1 MAKTPKN
8 TKYFTLGVGGYFFDP
23 PDSVFINAFNKN
35 LTNKQLADK
44 FFASETTIE
53 KHIRGLKERG
63 LISDI
68 KKIRPDDLKKY
79 KKAIRRLKTWANNP
93 TLENWAKYF
102 GTKSPEGTNRDIGRQ
117 IRAYFT
123 GEKVSISKN
132 KALGGEQAKRILDSL
147 KIKEQIP
154 LNAQNVLK
162 TFTTA
167 FFKKKRT
174 LFGAL
179 DASKSARLKES
190 FEKVIA
196 INKEFKK
203 NPEIGL
209 NTLTENLYKNKF
221 TKGDDLT
228 KLRLATTTSDDVAK
242 YLQALTPS
250 EDGKGFARNAP
261 KGMAS
266 RWSPP
271 TGEKL
276 AAIMSYIGSQ
286 TDGFRFREGTLR
298 KYKFSIRDA
307 ALNLAPNTT
316 ENLRNIL
323 RGTPGVI
330 DEVVGLSSTFK
341 NAPGYTEFMQ
351 LIPEDINKKKAVID
365 NKFKVVLENALQGEF
380 DGVAEFN
387 KESKAFAKKFKID
400 TPILNPGGDP
410 TKDILY
416 FDQMSPEGKANVL
429 KLADK
434 GKGFTVQTTTLPLKP
449 MTERFQAVSQDP
461 TLFNKLVNA
470 VDNAP
475 QVCRKILNYQTGGIS
490 QTCAAALQEDP
501 VGAAEKL
508 KNLDAKSGP
517 LARVKNAAL
526 GFLKSP
532 GVKRFTLA
540 GAAGAGVQAIV
551 KEFSNDDPT
560 TYLSNE
566 DQQKSMLVDMVTQ
579 PIASDFE
586 RPAILDYQLPA
597 VGASIAG
604 ATAISAPS
612 TIKASRSRGLG
623 VERKGIAKTAG
634 RVLGRGLGVAASPGV
649 LAPLAAMDIASQVAE
664 GDSVSDLATDPLNY
678 LYPAFADQTPKLTR
692 GLPSALRG
700 IASLGMSP
708 AALRVLSRAGILGF
722 GASLGLQGM
731 KLLQDD

>member
-35 LTNKQLADK
+35 LTNKQLANK

-68 KKIRPDDLKKY
+68 KKIRPNDLKKY

-123 GEKVSISKN
+123 GEKMSISQN

-162 TFTTA
+162 TFTTD
-167 FFKKKRT
+167 FFKINRIK
-174 LFGAL
+174 FGAL

-203 NPEIGL
+203 NPEIDL
-209 NTLTENLYKNKF
+209 NTLTKNLYKNKF

-242 YLQALTPS
+242 YLQAL
-250 EDGKGFARNAP
+250 EGARKAP
-261 KGMAS
+261 KGMAG

-351 LIPEDINKKKAVID
+351 LIPDDINKKKAVID
-365 NKFKVVLENALQGEF
+365 NKFRVVLENALQGEF

-400 TPILNPGGDP
+400 TPLLNPGGDP

-434 GKGFTVQTTTLPLKP
+434 GKGFTVKTTTLPLKP
-449 MTERFQAVSQDP
+449 MTERFQAVSQDSN
-461 TLFNKLVNA
+461 LFNKLVNA

-490 QTCAAALQEDP
+490 QTCAVALQQDP

-508 KNLDAKSGP
+508 KNLDAQSGP
-517 LARVKNAAL
+517 LARVKNAAI
-526 GFLKSP
+526 GFLRSG
-532 GVKRFTLA
+532 GVKTF
-540 GAAGAGVQAIV
+540 GIGAGVGATIGLV
-551 KEFSNDDPT
+551 KAFRNDGPT

-566 DQQKSMLVDMVTQ
+566 DQQKNMLVDMATQ
-579 PIASDFE
+579 PVSIDID

-597 VGASIAG
+597 LGVGIAG
-604 ATAISAPS
+604 STALAAPS
-612 TIKASRSRGLG
+612 TIRASRSTKQFASRSPGIVRKPVGPVKTGL
-623 VERKGIAKTAG
+623 
-634 RVLGRGLGVAASPGV
+634 RVLGRGLGVAASPAL
-649 LAPLAAMDIASQVAE
+649 LAPLAAGDIMSQIAE
-664 GDSVSDLATDPLNY
+664 GDSPMDIATDPLNY

-692 GLPSALRG
+692 GLSPTIRKVARLGLPRIALKG
-700 IASLGMSP
+700 
-708 AALRVLSRAGILGF
+708 LSRLGIGGF
-722 GASLGLQGM
+722 AASAMIQGLGL
-731 KLLQDD
+731 LDD